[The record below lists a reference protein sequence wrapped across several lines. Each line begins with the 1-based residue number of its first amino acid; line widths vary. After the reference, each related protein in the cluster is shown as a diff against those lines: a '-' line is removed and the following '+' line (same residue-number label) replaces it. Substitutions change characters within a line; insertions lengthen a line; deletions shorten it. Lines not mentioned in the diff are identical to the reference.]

1 MSSACDKIARDIY
14 SRMNDEE
21 LTMPKR
27 PHPDKGGASSGCA
40 PGRVGDFLCFA
51 VYAAS
56 HAFTRVYNPL
66 LDALGLTYP
75 QYLVRVMLWEQ
86 DDQTVGSL
94 GDKLFLESSTLTP
107 LLKRLEALGLVKR
120 SRDPNDERQVRIR
133 LTAAGERLREHAA
146 HVPNCIA
153 EASGL
158 TSAEARRLVVD
169 VTALRNSLDDA
180 ASSARAGNSRD
191 QRRKPARAP

>member
-1 MSSACDKIARDIY
+1 
-14 SRMNDEE
+14 
-21 LTMPKR
+21 MPKR
-27 PHPDKGGASSGCA
+27 PHPESGGVSTGCA

-56 HAFTRVYNPL
+56 HAFTRVYKPL

-75 QYLVRVMLWEQ
+75 QYLVMVMLWEQ

-120 SRDPNDERQVRIR
+120 NRDPNDERQVRIR
-133 LTAAGERLREHAA
+133 LTAAGERLRGQAA
-146 HVPNCIA
+146 DVPNCIA

-158 TSAEARRLVVD
+158 TRDEARRLLAD
-169 VTALRNSLDDA
+169 VTALRNALDEA
-180 ASSARAGNSRD
+180 ASGAPTG
-191 QRRKPARAP
+191 RRK